1 MATKRK
7 LAVPK
12 RKVGHETL
20 EALAKALKKCEKA
33 ALVDVILKLAKDN
46 QTTLRSLMRRFDVQL
61 SEQGLIEETKNAI
74 VAATDFDECDSNTNF
89 DYDSVAYDSI
99 ERNFQKLIRDGH
111 LAEVMQMSL
120 ELMRLGSR
128 QVEMSDEGM
137 MTDEIADCLK
147 VVIAS
152 LKKSDLPKSQV
163 VKWCDDMTKNDCV
176 GFICDSELSSLQ
188 KASQK

>member
-12 RKVGHETL
+12 RKGGSETL
-20 EALAKALKKCEKA
+20 EALAKALKKSEKA
-33 ALVDVILKLAKDN
+33 ALVAAILELAKDD
-46 QTTLRSLMRRFDVQL
+46 QATLRGLMRRFDVQL
-61 SEQGLIEETKNAI
+61 SEQGLIEETKKAI
-74 VAATDFDECDSNTNF
+74 VAATDFDERESNYNF

-99 ERNFQKLIRDGH
+99 ERNFRKLIQAGQ

-120 ELMRLGSR
+120 ELMRLGSC

-152 LKKSDLPKSQV
+152 LKKSDLPKTV
-163 VKWCDDMTKNDCV
+163 VKEWCDKMIKSDRV

>member
-7 LAVPK
+7 QAVPK
-12 RKVGHETL
+12 RNSGSETL
-20 EALAKALKKCEKA
+20 EALAKTLKKSEKA
-33 ALVDVILKLAKDN
+33 ALVDVILELAKND
-46 QTTLRSLMRRFDVQL
+46 QSTVRSLMRRFDVQL
-61 SEQGLIEETKNAI
+61 SEQGLIEETKKAI
-74 VAATDFDECDSNTNF
+74 VAATDFDERETNYNF

-99 ERNFQKLIRDGH
+99 ERNFRQLIQAGQ

-147 VVIAS
+147 VVVAS

-163 VKWCDDMTKNDCV
+163 IKWCHNMTKNDRV

-188 KASQK
+188 KTSQK

>member
-12 RKVGHETL
+12 RDGGGETL
-20 EALAKALKKCEKA
+20 EAFAKALKKSEKA
-33 ALVDVILKLAKDN
+33 ELVAVILELAKDD
-46 QTTLRSLMRRFDVQL
+46 QATLRGLMRRFDVQL
-61 SEQGLIEETKNAI
+61 SEQGLVEETKKAI
-74 VAATDFDECDSNTNF
+74 VAATDFDERETNYNF

-99 ERNFQKLIRDGH
+99 ERNFRQLIQAGQ

-137 MTDEIADCLK
+137 MTDDIADCLK

-152 LKKSDLPKSQV
+152 VKKSNIPKTV
-163 VKWCDDMTKNDCV
+163 VKEWCDNMTKKDCV
-176 GFICDSELSSLQ
+176 GFICDSKLSRLQ